1 MTLPAMQLTEING
14 VELEIWDR
22 GSGEPVVFVHGSM
35 GDECFAVL
43 EEPALTNHY
52 RLIHYHRRGWGNSE
66 RLEAPLTIAQQVAV
80 CRAVMHH
87 VGVERAHLVGQSYGG
102 IILLQM
108 ALDAPDAVHTLALL
122 EPGLPSVL
130 FNSPEFG
137 AVMAKATSL
146 YESGDKAGAIDAI
159 GQEVAGADYRTVFDQ
174 TLPPGW
180 FERWV
185 ADADTAFKY
194 EGMEAWTFTPEEA
207 ARITQPVLNM
217 RGANTT
223 SYFQEIYETIR
234 TWLPH
239 AENFVVP
246 EATHAILQTNPKGA
260 AERLAS
266 FFARYPLPKGQGDA
280 SPLSREHP

>member
-1 MTLPAMQLTEING
+1 MQKGDKAMVLPAMQLTEING
-14 VELEIWDR
+14 VELEIWES
-22 GSGEPVVFVHGSM
+22 GSGEPVVFVHGGM

-43 EEPALTNHY
+43 AEPALTNRY

-66 RLEAPLTIAQQVAV
+66 RLEAPLTIAHQVAD

-102 IILLQM
+102 MILLQL
-108 ALDAPDAVHTLALL
+108 ALDGPDAVHTLAVL
-122 EPGLPSVL
+122 EPALPSVL

-146 YESGDKAGAIDAI
+146 YESGDKAGAIDTF

-174 TLPPGW
+174 TLPPGS

-185 ADADTAFKY
+185 ADVDTLFRYDVPA
-194 EGMEAWTFTPEEA
+194 MQPWTFTPEEA
-207 ARITQPVLNM
+207 ARITQPVLIM
-217 RGANTT
+217 TGANTR
-223 SYFQEIYETIR
+223 SYFQEIFETIR

-246 EATHAILQTNPKGA
+246 QATHAMLQINPKGA

-266 FFARYPLPKGQGDA
+266 FFSSYRLH
-280 SPLSREHP
+280 S